1 VNTSLKVRIGYG
13 LGPVA
18 AHLDRPGLAAIVDT
32 LEERRFDSLW
42 VSERVNN
49 ETLDPMVVMT
59 FAIAR
64 TQKLKVGPAVMVV
77 PGRNPVLLAKSLAS
91 LDHLSGG
98 RVLPAFGLGI
108 ANTAEHQA
116 FGVDKRER
124 SAWFEE
130 ALPLLRRLWSG
141 ESVSHH
147 GERFQLEEVR
157 VLPRP
162 AQDPFEVWMGGA
174 SDPELRRAGRL
185 SDGWLPSFSPPGAVE
200 SGMSIVHQAAAEAGR
215 EIDPEHF
222 GVLIPYLH
230 GDVPEPLAD
239 RVRTRHPD
247 ASLDDIVARSAADLC
262 RLIDEHVSVGASKF
276 VVFGIDAPPDWDRH
290 LGELAETVLPL
301 QT

>member
-1 VNTSLKVRIGYG
+1 MDTTLKIRIGYG
-13 LGPVA
+13 LGPLA
-18 AHLDRPGLAAIVDT
+18 ARLDRQLLGHIVDT
-32 LEERRFDSLW
+32 LEALRFDSLW

-64 TQKLKVGPAVMVV
+64 TERLKVGPAVMVV

-116 FGVDKRER
+116 FGVEKRER

-141 ESVSHH
+141 ESITHR
-147 GERFQLEEVR
+147 GERFQLDDVR
-157 VLPRP
+157 VLPTP

-174 SDPELRRAGRL
+174 SEPELRRAGRL
-185 SDGWLPSFSPPGAVE
+185 SDGWLPSFSPPAAVE
-200 SGMSIVHQAAAEAGR
+200 SGIAIVNQAAADAGR
-215 EIDPEHF
+215 EIDDEHF

-230 GDVPEPLAD
+230 GEVPEQLNTL
-239 RVRTRHPD
+239 VRTRHPD
-247 ASLDDIVARSAADLC
+247 AALDDIVARSPADLV
-262 RLIDEHVSVGASKF
+262 RLIGDHVSIGASKF
-276 VVFGIDAPPDWDRH
+276 VVFGLDAPSDWDHH
-290 LGELAETVLPL
+290 LGELAETALPL
-301 QT
+301 QN

>member
-1 VNTSLKVRIGYG
+1 METTLKVRIGYG

-18 AHLDRPGLAAIVDT
+18 AQLDQPGLAAIVDT
-32 LEERRFDSLW
+32 LEALRFDSLW

-64 TQKLKVGPAVMVV
+64 TERLKVGPAVMVV

-116 FGVDKRER
+116 FGVEKRER

-130 ALPLLRRLWSG
+130 ALPLLRQLWTG
-141 ESVSHH
+141 ETISHH
-147 GERFQLEEVR
+147 GERFQLDDVR
-157 VLPRP
+157 VLPTP
-162 AQDPFEVWMGGA
+162 SQQPFEVWMGGA
-174 SDPELRRAGRL
+174 SPPELRRAGRL
-185 SDGWLPSFSPPGAVE
+185 SDGWLPSFSPPSAVE
-200 SGMSIVHQAAAEAGR
+200 SGMAIVHESAADAGR
-215 EIDPEHF
+215 KIDAEHF

-230 GDVPEPLAD
+230 GEVPDQLRGLVA
-239 RVRTRHPD
+239 TRHPG
-247 ASLDDIVARSAADLC
+247 AAIEDIVARTPADLC
-262 RLIDEHVSVGASKF
+262 RLIADHVSVGASKF
-276 VVFGIDAPPDWDRH
+276 VIFGIDTPDDWNHH
-290 LGELAETVLPL
+290 LSELADIVLPL